1 MKQFIYTLEHIYTDE
16 DHTAI
21 KLLGFFDDLTK
32 LGKIRDKALEFPGF
46 RDYPDGFLII
56 KKELNKVQW
65 KNGFN
70 SVIGEVG
77 RDYVPEKD
85 EINTDVYVV
94 QNLTTIFNV
103 SHIYTIDRYLDDE
116 RIIGVFSSLE
126 KVEHNVAKLK
136 QQPGFKEHP
145 EDFMICEIE
154 LNRLLWTSGF

>member
-32 LGKIRDKALEFPGF
+32 LEKIKDQALKFPGF
-46 RDYPDGFLII
+46 RDYPDGFLRI
-56 KKELNKVQW
+56 KNEMNKVHW
-65 KNGFN
+65 KTGFT
-70 SVIGEVG
+70 SIIGEVG
-77 RDYVPEKD
+77 RDYIPEKD
-85 EINTDVYVV
+85 EIDRGSSVV
-94 QNLTTIFNV
+94 QNLTAIFSV

-126 KVEHNVAKLK
+126 EAQQNVDELK

-145 EDFMICEIE
+145 EDFMVGEIE
-154 LNRLLWTSGF
+154 LNKLLWTSGF